1 MFDNFF
7 SPLHK
12 HFSVKLYFS
21 LFIKIPVW
29 FGSTTVV
36 ERRLIEHYITYKQ
49 PVRFIALSFN

>member
-36 ERRLIEHYITYKQ
+36 ETY
-49 PVRFIALSFN
+49 